1 LYGRRYDCRPLTR
14 KIVLPEI
21 AMVKLAKRITEAS
34 LFKGFII
41 FVILA
46 AGVVVGAQ
54 TYHGFYERNRSVID
68 LLDHIILYIFTVEI
82 VLKMV
87 ALWPR
92 PHRFFKDSWNN
103 FDFFIVAACFIP
115 ATGPMAAFLPVLRL
129 VRILRVFRLVTVLPR
144 LQLIVGALL
153 KAIPSMGYVVILLGL
168 HFYIFAAMAVFFFG
182 YNDPWHFGDL
192 QRAMLSLFR
201 AVTLEDWT
209 DLMYIQMYGS
219 DNYGYTPQ
227 MDAWAAENGF
237 TRTSTAHPLLGALFF
252 VGFVVS
258 GAMIILNLFIGVIMN
273 GMDEM
278 RSEAE
283 TAELA
288 KRREAGS
295 ISVADEIRLIDDKI
309 DELRKSLAVLNA
321 RLAMLPPAGTGGPP
335 PAKP

>member
-1 LYGRRYDCRPLTR
+1 
-14 KIVLPEI
+14 
-21 AMVKLAKRITEAS
+21 MVKLAKRITESS

-41 FVILA
+41 FVIVG
-46 AGVVVGAQ
+46 AGIVVGFQ
-54 TYHGFYERNRSVID
+54 TYHGFYEEHKAVID
-68 LLDHIILYIFTVEI
+68 LLDHIILYIFTVEV

-87 ALWPR
+87 ALFPKPW
-92 PHRFFKDSWNN
+92 RFFKDSWNV
-103 FDFFIVAACFIP
+103 FDFVIVAACFVP
-115 ATGPMAAFLPVLRL
+115 ASGEMAAFLPVLRL

-182 YNDPWHFGDL
+182 ANDPWHFGDL

-219 DNYGYTPQ
+219 DHYGYNAE
-227 MDAWAAENGF
+227 MDAWATTNGF
-237 TRTSTAHPLLGALFF
+237 TRTSTAHPFLGAIFF
-252 VGFVVS
+252 VSFIIS
-258 GAMIILNLFIGVIMN
+258 GAMIILNLFIGVIMS

-288 KRREAGS
+288 KRREEGNIS
-295 ISVADEIRLIDDKI
+295 IGDEIRLIDDKL
-309 DELRKSLAVLNA
+309 DELRQALQVLNA
-321 RLAMLPPAGTGGPP
+321 RMANMPVAGVGGPP
-335 PAKP
+335 PDKG